1 MFSKKGIFIAVLSFM
16 VFSAPAFLANEA
28 LSAGKQYDLA
38 VGSLRGTMGR
48 LGAGLANVINKNTKD
63 FGLSVTPGGGRAN
76 PARIGGCGADF
87 GYSFSNFS
95 ANALTGKAPYKK
107 SYPNLRGIAKFWDS
121 CYHQYAAKELFD
133 AGITSW
139 RKIIESKKP
148 LKLAPAK
155 KGTSTEYVASQIVK
169 HYGTSY
175 KELTKRGYKLT
186 FPGAGGM
193 SRAIRARQID
203 FYFHNSGDPNGAG
216 IQAAQGRNLVFL
228 NMDNDVKKLLA
239 DLNFKPC
246 AIPGGIY
253 KGNPK
258 PTYSMGLSGVLL
270 TTTKMDAK
278 TVYSLLKIMSAN
290 LKTLGSVHKIYKKW
304 KPSVG
309 AAHMGVPMH
318 PGAKRFYKEAGAL

>member
-1 MFSKKGIFIAVLSFM
+1 MFSRKSIFIAALSFL

-48 LGAGLANVINKNTKD
+48 LGAGLANVINKNNKE

-76 PARIGGCGADF
+76 PARIGGGGADF

-95 ANALTGKAPYKK
+95 ANALTGKSPYKK

-155 KGTSTEYVASQIVK
+155 K
-169 HYGTSY
+169 
-175 KELTKRGYKLT
+175 ELAQSMLLGRLLSI
-186 FPGAGGM
+186 M
-193 SRAIRARQID
+193 ELAIK
-203 FYFHNSGDPNGAG
+203 
-216 IQAAQGRNLVFL
+216 NLQ
-228 NMDNDVKKLLA
+228 
-239 DLNFKPC
+239 
-246 AIPGGIY
+246 
-253 KGNPK
+253 
-258 PTYSMGLSGVLL
+258 
-270 TTTKMDAK
+270 
-278 TVYSLLKIMSAN
+278 
-290 LKTLGSVHKIYKKW
+290 SVVIN
-304 KPSVG
+304 
-309 AAHMGVPMH
+309 
-318 PGAKRFYKEAGAL
+318 